1 MKRFVYDITHHF
13 FHYFILLMIIF
24 SGLAAFFSFRNYPMV
39 QLLVG
44 IVTALSY
51 VIWGIV
57 HHFVDKDLNVKVI
70 IEYLAVAIF
79 AIIILWNLLVL

>member
-1 MKRFVYDITHHF
+1 MIRFVYDITHHF
-13 FHYFILLMIIF
+13 FHYFVLLAIIF
-24 SGLAAFFSFRNYPMV
+24 SGLAAFFSFRNYPVV

-51 VIWGIV
+51 VTWGIV
-57 HHFVDKDLNVKVI
+57 HHFVDKDLNVKII

>member
-1 MKRFVYDITHHF
+1 
-13 FHYFILLMIIF
+13 MIIF